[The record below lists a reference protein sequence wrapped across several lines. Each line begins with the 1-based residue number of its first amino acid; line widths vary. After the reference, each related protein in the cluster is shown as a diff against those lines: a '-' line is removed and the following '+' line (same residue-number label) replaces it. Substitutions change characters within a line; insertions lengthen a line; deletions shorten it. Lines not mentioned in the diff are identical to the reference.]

1 MKTITRSLH
10 VLAAVAV
17 SAALMTGCTTGN
29 AEGIDTAQTTST
41 GPQAPGAD
49 RASDDGEGRYAA
61 INGLELYYEI
71 HGTGRPLVLI
81 HGGLDTIDSAF
92 GTLLPELAKTRQVI
106 AVELQAHGHTADIDR
121 PLRYELMADDIAGLV
136 SHLGLEKVDVL
147 GYSLGG
153 GVALQLGS
161 RNPELVNKLVVTSA
175 PYRSDGWYPEVRAG
189 MAAMDPDAMVGT
201 PMHEIYARTA
211 PKPNEWPALVTK
223 TRQLLGEDYDW
234 TASIASITA
243 PTLVVIAD
251 GDSVRLTHAV
261 ELFGL
266 LGGGKADGAMGG
278 APSSRLAVVPGSL
291 HYNILSHGDLL
302 LPIISPFLDGP
313 APK

>member
-1 MKTITRSLH
+1 
-10 VLAAVAV
+10 
-17 SAALMTGCTTGN
+17 MTGCTTGN
-29 AEGIDTAQTTST
+29 AEGIGTTETTST
-41 GPQAPGAD
+41 GNQGPVAD
-49 RASDDGEGRYAA
+49 RASDDGEGHYAA

-161 RNPELVNKLVVTSA
+161 RNPDLVNKLVVTSA

-189 MAAMDPDAMVGT
+189 MAAMNPDAMIET

-223 TRQLLGEDYDW
+223 TRQLLAEDYDW
-234 TASIASITA
+234 TASVASITA
-243 PTLVVIAD
+243 PTLVVVAD

-278 APSSRLAVVPGSL
+278 PPSSRLAVVPGSL
-291 HYNILSHGDLL
+291 HYNILSRADLL
-302 LPIISPFLDGP
+302 LPIITPFLDGP
-313 APK
+313 TPP